1 MKWVVNIASNY
12 LRFIASLLIMAVMT
26 PYIIDS
32 IGLNDY
38 GLWILVYAAIGL
50 INLSDMGFATAAV
63 KFIAEQ
69 EGTHNYTRRN
79 ALLGSLLIAYMI
91 IGLIC
96 AGLVVGLDAA
106 QWIPGSTIDS
116 DTVESG
122 TVDPSNLFL
131 LLGLTTAVCLVFSVF
146 RAALIASGQ
155 QTALNLL
162 SLIIMLVQAI
172 LTFVLL
178 EQGAGIMGIAL
189 ANCFGLLSQ
198 ALVTLPLCVRLLPQF
213 RPTITAT
220 WRTDLGSIAGFSCW
234 AFIANGAFMLILRVD
249 PFIVEAMLSLQAVAL
264 LGIALKIAE
273 QILLFNKQFS
283 NALMPLIAQQHGRG
297 EQAGPA
303 QLFTLGTKYLLA
315 FAVPF
320 TLLTAVSAESLI
332 HAWVGPRM
340 TAAAPTLMVLCAAV
354 LLSTMQLNAANV
366 LGMTGQAKYV
376 ALVMLASA
384 VSKIFVTINIF
395 PSVGIVGCA
404 IGTLIGAL
412 LFECLGNLHKACQL
426 TNQSLPSFFKQAI
439 APGLISCLPFVA
451 ISYQINLSSN
461 HALSFPI
468 LLLVDG
474 IAGLASLMI
483 FYKFF
488 VRPTERQWLMQL
500 FKKPSEQS
508 SSPPREK
515 ESTTC
520 QLSASR

>member
-1 MKWVVNIASNY
+1 MKWAVNIASNY

-26 PYIIDS
+26 PYIIDT
-32 IGLNDY
+32 IGLDDY
-38 GLWILVYAAIGL
+38 GLWILIYAAIGL

-69 EGTHNYTRRN
+69 EGTHNYARRN
-79 ALLGSLLIAYMI
+79 ALLGSLLIAYLI
-91 IGLIC
+91 IGLVC

-106 QWIPGSTIDS
+106 QWIPGGN
-116 DTVESG
+116 VES
-122 TVDPSNLFL
+122 SNLFL
-131 LLGLTTAVCLVFSVF
+131 LLGLTTAICLTFSVF

-162 SLIIMLVQAI
+162 SLLIMVAQAL
-172 LTFVLL
+172 LTYVLL
-178 EQGAGIMGIAL
+178 EQGEGIMGIAL
-189 ANCFGLLSQ
+189 ANCFGLLAQ
-198 ALVTLPLCVRLLPQF
+198 AILTLPLCARLLPQF
-213 RPTITAT
+213 RPALTKA
-220 WRTDLGSIAGFSCW
+220 WRADLGPIAGFSCW
-234 AFIANGAFMLILRVD
+234 AFIANGAFMLIMRVD

-315 FAVPF
+315 FAAPF

-332 HAWVGPRM
+332 HAWVGPQM
-340 TAAAPTLMVLCAAV
+340 TSAAPTLMVLCVGA

-366 LGMTGQAKYV
+366 LGMTGQARHV
-376 ALVMLASA
+376 ALAMLASA
-384 VSKIFVTINIF
+384 ATKILVTINIF
-395 PSVGIVGCA
+395 PAVGIIGCA

-426 TNQSLPSFFKQAI
+426 TDQSLITFFKRAI

-451 ISYQINLSSN
+451 ISYQFNLAN
-461 HALSFPI
+461 DHVLSFPM
-468 LLLVDG
+468 LLVING
-474 IAGLASLMI
+474 IAGLSSLVI
-483 FYKFF
+483 FYWFF
-488 VRPTERQWLMQL
+488 VQSSERQWLTQFFTKMPA
-500 FKKPSEQS
+500 KTSIGTSDKS
-508 SSPPREK
+508 SAK
-515 ESTTC
+515 ESTPC
-520 QLSASR
+520 QLSA

>member
-1 MKWVVNIASNY
+1 MKWAVNIASNY

-26 PYIIDS
+26 PYIIDT
-32 IGLNDY
+32 IGLDDY

-69 EGTHNYTRRN
+69 EGSNNYARRN
-79 ALLGSLLIAYMI
+79 ALLGSLLIAYLI

-96 AGLVVGLDAA
+96 SGLVLGLDAA
-106 QWIPGSTIDS
+106 QWIPGGATGSAAQS
-116 DTVESG
+116 
-122 TVDPSNLFL
+122 SNLFV
-131 LLGLTTAVCLVFSVF
+131 LLGLTTAICLTFSVF

-162 SLIIMLVQAI
+162 TLIVMVAQAA
-172 LTFVLL
+172 LTYVLL

-198 ALVTLPLCVRLLPQF
+198 ALLTLPLCARLLPQF
-213 RPTITAT
+213 RPMLTKS
-220 WRTDLGSIAGFSCW
+220 WRADLGPIAKFSCW
-234 AFIANGAFMLILRVD
+234 AFIANGAFMLILRID

-303 QLFTLGTKYLLA
+303 QLFKLGTKYLLA

-340 TAAAPTLMVLCAAV
+340 TPAAPTLMVLCVAA

-366 LGMTGQAKYV
+366 LGMTGQARHV
-376 ALVMLASA
+376 ALIMLGS
-384 VSKIFVTINIF
+384 VVTKVFVTINLF

-404 IGTLIGAL
+404 VGTLVGAL

-426 TNQSLPSFFKQAI
+426 TRQSLLTFFKQAI
-439 APGLISCLPFVA
+439 APGIISSLPFVA
-451 ISYQINLSSN
+451 TSYQFNIAGEHL
-461 HALSFPI
+461 LSFPA
-468 LLLVDG
+468 LLLING
-474 IAGLASLMI
+474 IAGVASLVT
-483 FYKFF
+483 FYVFF
-488 VRPTERQWLMQL
+488 VKTAERQWLAQ
-500 FKKPSEQS
+500 FFDKPSSKPS
-508 SSPPREK
+508 SQHSIQ
-515 ESTTC
+515 ESTSC